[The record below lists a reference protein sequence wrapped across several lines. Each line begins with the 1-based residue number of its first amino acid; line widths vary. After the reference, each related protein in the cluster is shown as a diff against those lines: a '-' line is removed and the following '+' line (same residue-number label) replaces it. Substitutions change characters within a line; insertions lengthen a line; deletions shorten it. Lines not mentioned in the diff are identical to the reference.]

1 MGLALVLNRHMR
13 FSSPIRAA
21 VMMPWIVP
29 TALSSLG
36 WFMIFD
42 PVFSPISWL
51 FKNLGLISKNI
62 NFLGDP
68 GLAIA
73 SVCWANIW
81 RGVPFFG
88 ITILAGL
95 QAVPQELHE
104 AAAIDGASVWHRFRH
119 VTIPSIKGVVLIA
132 SLLSII
138 WTFADFQLIY
148 ILTKGGPANQTHIF
162 GTYTYQI
169 GSVGDGNRDGLGHFP
184 LHVPGPRLL
193 RHSASHLFA
202 EGTIIMVGSNVFR
215 AKFFSLFLPL
225 TVYLLFLL
233 FPFYWMLIVSFK
245 PTNDLFEMKFNPF
258 WIQQFTLENY
268 LYLFQNTD
276 FPSWLK
282 NTLIV
287 SVVSTALSLICS
299 VFIGYALA
307 RLRFPGS
314 NFLGVGIFLAYLV
327 PPTLLFLPLAQVI
340 SSFGLNNTY
349 WALILTYPTQLIPFA
364 SWLLMGYF
372 RTIPK
377 EIEESAMAD
386 GCSRIQILIRMVLPL
401 SVPGLLSAG
410 IFCFTLCWNEF
421 LYALIFMSSGS
432 MKTIPVGTVSDL
444 IKADTL
450 FWGALMASA
459 VLGSF
464 PIAFIYSFFV
474 KHYVS
479 GLTAGAV
486 KGLMFPSFFLNES
499 GNWGWRKKQDR
510 KNEKT
515 KKCFAQSFESGKA
528 FFGSACARHLA
539 RLRGSHRANRGH

>member
-1 MGLALVLNRHMR
+1 
-13 FSSPIRAA
+13 
-21 VMMPWIVP
+21 
-29 TALSSLG
+29 
-36 WFMIFD
+36 
-42 PVFSPISWL
+42 
-51 FKNLGLISKNI
+51 
-62 NFLGDP
+62 
-68 GLAIA
+68 
-73 SVCWANIW
+73 
-81 RGVPFFG
+81 
-88 ITILAGL
+88 
-95 QAVPQELHE
+95 
-104 AAAIDGASVWHRFRH
+104 
-119 VTIPSIKGVVLIA
+119 
-132 SLLSII
+132 
-138 WTFADFQLIY
+138 
-148 ILTKGGPANQTHIF
+148 
-162 GTYTYQI
+162 
-169 GSVGDGNRDGLGHFP
+169 
-184 LHVPGPRLL
+184 
-193 RHSASHLFA
+193 
-202 EGTIIMVGSNVFR
+202 
-215 AKFFSLFLPL
+215 
-225 TVYLLFLL
+225 
-233 FPFYWMLIVSFK
+233 MLIVSFK

-276 FPSWLK
+276 FATWLK
-282 NTLIV
+282 NTLVV
-287 SVVSTALSLICS
+287 SVVSTILSLICS
-299 VFIGYALA
+299 IFIGYALA

-314 NFLGVGIFLAYLV
+314 NFLGLGIFLAYLV

-340 SSFGLNNTY
+340 NEFGLNNTY

-386 GCSRIQILIRMVLPL
+386 GCSRIQILVRMVLPL

-486 KGLMFPSFFLNES
+486 KG
-499 GNWGWRKKQDR
+499 
-510 KNEKT
+510 
-515 KKCFAQSFESGKA
+515 
-528 FFGSACARHLA
+528 
-539 RLRGSHRANRGH
+539 